1 MIPLFLALKMYSLNT
16 SLTSQRK
23 AGLEELRILAGE
35 VIGFVD
41 DEEKMEVIEQMEN
54 LQTLSE
60 GIMETVSRLIKVSK
74 TMNFN
79 CFLFCRKN
87 VINYIFLC

>member
-1 MIPLFLALKMYSLNT
+1 MYSLKT

-41 DEEKMEVIEQMEN
+41 DEEKMEVREQMEN

-60 GIMETVSRLIKVSK
+60 GIMETVSRLIKVSE
-74 TMNFN
+74 TRNFHDLL
-79 CFLFCRKN
+79 FLS
-87 VINYIFLC
+87 

>member
-1 MIPLFLALKMYSLNT
+1 MYSLNT

-41 DEEKMEVIEQMEN
+41 DEEKMEVREQMEN

-60 GIMETVSRLIKVSK
+60 GIMETVSRLIKVSE
-74 TMNFN
+74 TRNFHDLL
-79 CFLFCRKN
+79 FLS
-87 VINYIFLC
+87 